1 MSRLDT
7 KRDDEILRRKGFT
20 VRSIVSFIWLAL
32 SFVAAY
38 YLINY
43 LFDSNRLSYNMIYS
57 RFFVP
62 RTIPE
67 EVILVVLMLLVVMV
81 MQFALVAGFAFASPI
96 GRTRPGTP
104 SLISRNPD
112 PLDKERYHR

>member
-7 KRDDEILRRKGFT
+7 KRQDELQRRQGFT
-20 VRSIVSFIWLAL
+20 VRSIISAVWLVVSFV
-32 SFVAAY
+32 VAY
-38 YLINY
+38 FLINY

-57 RFFVP
+57 RLFVP
-62 RTIPE
+62 RTVPQ
-67 EVILVVLMLLVVMV
+67 EVILGVLMLLVVMV

-112 PLDKERYHR
+112 PLDKERFHR